1 VLYIELRGWIVRILL
16 IEDDDLIGEAV
27 RDHTNTAGYATDWVR
42 TIVDA
47 EAASESV
54 EYGLVLLDLQ
64 LPDGN
69 GLVLLEHFR
78 ARGGDA
84 PVIVLTARDQI
95 SDRIAGLNAGA
106 DDYLIK
112 PFNLDELEARILAV
126 RRRYEGRPQNIVQV
140 ADIVIE
146 RATHSITVSGQDVQL
161 TPREW
166 ALLDLLVQRPGKLV
180 TQKRIEE
187 ALYAF
192 GEEVESNT
200 VQVYISRLRKKIGME
215 KIRTA
220 RGIGYMLMVE

>member
-1 VLYIELRGWIVRILL
+1 VRILL
-16 IEDDDLIGEAV
+16 IEDDEIIGEAV

-47 EAASESV
+47 EAASKSID
-54 EYGLVLLDLQ
+54 YGLVLLDLQ

-69 GLVLLEHFR
+69 GLVFLEYFR
-78 ARGGDA
+78 ARGGEA

-106 DDYLIK
+106 DDYLVK
-112 PFNLDELEARILAV
+112 PFNLYELEARILAV
-126 RRRYEGRPQNIVQV
+126 RRRYEGRPQNTFQIG
-140 ADIVIE
+140 DIVIE
-146 RATHSITVSGQDVQL
+146 RSTHSISIGGHEVQL

-166 ALLDLLVQRPGKLV
+166 ALLDLLVERPGKIVSL
-180 TQKRIEE
+180 KRIED

-220 RGIGYMLMVE
+220 RGIGYMLSIE

>member
-1 VLYIELRGWIVRILL
+1 MVRVLLV
-16 IEDDDLIGEAV
+16 EDDDLIGEAV
-27 RDHTNTAGYATDWVR
+27 RDHINIAGYATDWVR
-42 TIVDA
+42 TMADA
-47 EAASESV
+47 EAASTSV
-54 EYGLVLLDLQ
+54 EYGLILLDLQ

-69 GLVLLEHFR
+69 GLVFLEGFR
-78 ARGGDA
+78 AQGGHA
-84 PVIVLTARDQI
+84 PVIILTARDQI

-112 PFNLDELEARILAV
+112 PFNLGELEARILAV
-126 RRRYEGRPQNIVQV
+126 RRRYEGRPENIVRV
-140 ADIVIE
+140 SDIVIE
-146 RATHSITVSGQDVQL
+146 RATHSVTVGGQDVQL

-166 ALLDLLVQRPGKLV
+166 ALLDLLIQRPGKLI

-200 VQVYISRLRKKIGME
+200 VQVYISRLRKKIGLE

>member
-1 VLYIELRGWIVRILL
+1 MRILL
-16 IEDDDLIGEAV
+16 VEDDDIIGEAV
-27 RDHTNTAGYATDWVR
+27 RDHTNTTGYATDWVR

-47 EAASESV
+47 EAASRSI

-64 LPDGN
+64 LSDGD
-69 GLVLLEHFR
+69 GLVFLEYFR
-78 ARGGDA
+78 TRGGDA

-106 DDYLIK
+106 DDYLVK

-126 RRRYEGRPQNIVQV
+126 RRRYEGRPQNTIQI

-146 RATHSITVSGQDVQL
+146 RSTHSITVGGQDVQL

-166 ALLDLLVQRPGKLV
+166 ALLDLLMERPGKLV
-180 TQKRIEE
+180 TLKRIED
-187 ALYAF
+187 AMYAF

-220 RGIGYMLMVE
+220 RGIGYMLNVE

>member
-1 VLYIELRGWIVRILL
+1 MRILL
-16 IEDDDLIGEAV
+16 VEDDDLIGEAV
-27 RDHTNTAGYATDWVR
+27 RDHTNMAGYATDWVR
-42 TIVDA
+42 TIADA

-64 LPDGN
+64 LPDGD

-78 ARGGDA
+78 ARGGDV

>member
-1 VLYIELRGWIVRILL
+1 MRILL
-16 IEDDDLIGEAV
+16 IEDDDIIGEAV

-47 EAASESV
+47 EVASKSID
-54 EYGLVLLDLQ
+54 YGLVLLDLQ

-69 GLVLLEHFR
+69 GLVFLEYFR
-78 ARGGDA
+78 AGGGDA

-106 DDYLIK
+106 DDYLVK

-126 RRRYEGRPQNIVQV
+126 RRRYEGRRQNTFQIG
-140 ADIVIE
+140 DMVIE
-146 RATHSITVSGQDVQL
+146 RSTHSISVGQQDVQL

-166 ALLDLLVQRPGKLV
+166 ALLDLLVERPGKLV
-180 TQKRIEE
+180 TLKRIED

-215 KIRTA
+215 KIKTA
-220 RGIGYMLMVE
+220 RGIGYMLTVE

>member
-1 VLYIELRGWIVRILL
+1 MRILL
-16 IEDDDLIGEAV
+16 VEDDEIIGGAV

-42 TIVDA
+42 TVVDA
-47 EAASESV
+47 EAASRSF
-54 EYGLVLLDLQ
+54 EYGLILLDLQ

-69 GLVLLEHFR
+69 GLVFLEYFR
-78 ARGGDA
+78 ARGGEA
-84 PVIVLTARDQI
+84 PVIVLTARDQV

-126 RRRYEGRPQNIVQV
+126 RRRYEGRRRNTIEV
-140 ADIVIE
+140 ADIVVE
-146 RATHSITVSGQDVQL
+146 RSSHSISVGGQDIQL

-166 ALLDLLVQRPGKLV
+166 ALLDLLIERPGKLV
-180 TQKRIEE
+180 TLKRIED

-220 RGIGYMLMVE
+220 RGLGYRLAVE

>member
-1 VLYIELRGWIVRILL
+1 MRILL
-16 IEDDDLIGEAV
+16 IEDDDIIGDAV

-47 EAASESV
+47 EAASKSID
-54 EYGLVLLDLQ
+54 YGLVLLDLQ
-64 LPDGN
+64 LPDGD
-69 GLVLLEHFR
+69 GLVFLEYFR

-84 PVIVLTARDQI
+84 PVIVLSARDQI

-126 RRRYEGRPQNIVQV
+126 RRRYEGRRQNTIQI

-146 RATHSITVSGQDVQL
+146 RSTHSISVGGQDVQL

-166 ALLDLLVQRPGKLV
+166 ALLDLLVERPGKLV
-180 TQKRIEE
+180 ALKRIED

-220 RGIGYMLMVE
+220 RGIGYMLSVE

>member
-1 VLYIELRGWIVRILL
+1 MRILL
-16 IEDDDLIGEAV
+16 VEDDEIIGEAV

-42 TIVDA
+42 TVVDA
-47 EAASESV
+47 EAASRSF
-54 EYGLVLLDLQ
+54 EYGLVLLDLH

-69 GLVLLEHFR
+69 GLVFLEYFR
-78 ARGGDA
+78 ARGGEA
-84 PVIVLTARDQI
+84 PVIVLTAKDQI

-126 RRRYEGRPQNIVQV
+126 RRRYEGRRRNTIEV

-146 RATHSITVSGQDVQL
+146 RSSHSISVGGQDVQL

-166 ALLDLLVQRPGKLV
+166 ALLDLLVERPGKLV
-180 TQKRIEE
+180 TLKRIED

-220 RGIGYMLMVE
+220 RGLGYMLAVE

>member
-1 VLYIELRGWIVRILL
+1 MVRILL
-16 IEDDDLIGEAV
+16 VEDDDLIGEAV
-27 RDHTNTAGYATDWVR
+27 RDHINIAGYATDWVH
-42 TIVDA
+42 TMADA
-47 EAASESV
+47 EAASTSV
-54 EYGLVLLDLQ
+54 EYGLILLDLQ
-64 LPDGN
+64 LPEGN
-69 GLVLLEHFR
+69 GLVFLEGFR
-78 ARGGDA
+78 AQGGHA
-84 PVIVLTARDQI
+84 PVIILTARDQI

-112 PFNLDELEARILAV
+112 PFNLGELEARILAV
-126 RRRYEGRPQNIVQV
+126 RRRYEGRPQNIVRV
-140 ADIVIE
+140 SDIVIE
-146 RATHSITVSGQDVQL
+146 RATHSVTVGGQDVQL

-166 ALLDLLVQRPGKLV
+166 ALLDLLVQRPGKLI

-200 VQVYISRLRKKIGME
+200 VQVYISRLRKKIGLE